1 MQRVT
6 DAASK
11 SQIFQKRGIQAR
23 RRDLASRQQRVNQ
36 LTVLNVQ
43 VVTHNLI
50 VHTICGSTHQRG
62 HVRSMFGAKHWRVPL
77 DKFDCAL
84 QRLCRFAPMATNS
97 VRRARMLLT
106 SSADDSTFG
115 FLSIASDVDVV
126 VVVLV
131 VVVVFVVDEVSS
143 NSRLMPAVEDIVFQL
158 KKTLTLF
165 KRTMATFTK
174 KVISEGTG
182 ENVSSTD
189 GWF

>member
-1 MQRVT
+1 
-6 DAASK
+6 
-11 SQIFQKRGIQAR
+11 
-23 RRDLASRQQRVNQ
+23 
-36 LTVLNVQ
+36 
-43 VVTHNLI
+43 
-50 VHTICGSTHQRG
+50 
-62 HVRSMFGAKHWRVPL
+62 
-77 DKFDCAL
+77 
-84 QRLCRFAPMATNS
+84 
-97 VRRARMLLT
+97 
-106 SSADDSTFG
+106 
-115 FLSIASDVDVV
+115 LSIASDVDVV